1 MAVTTQDGWL
11 VGDAVPE
18 PADGLYWHPD
28 RGMRVLMP
36 ARGIVAAAFPSRP
49 GAPKRCRLCRAA
61 IASRARSLWGPAATG
76 TAWAPTSTSFNP
88 ARPAVEALLSH
99 AFWQRIEV
107 VGSLLHLAVL
117 RREAATT
124 VDLAVRF
131 EDGGLGVL
139 AIWSGPDDRIHPM
152 APWAELGAA
161 VAALADSGI
170 PLAKAVVV
178 WVGGDGAVKVEAK
191 PADTALGAWVDAVDL
206 ERALRG
212 YSEGVPNAN
221 P

>member
-28 RGMRVLMP
+28 RGMQVLMP
-36 ARGIVAAAFPSRP
+36 ARGIVAAAFPSQP
-49 GAPKRCRLCRAA
+49 GAPERCRLCRAA
-61 IASRARSLWGPAATG
+61 IASRARSLWGPAAAG

-88 ARPAVEALLSH
+88 ARPAVEALVSH

-107 VGSLLHLAVL
+107 VGSLLHVAVL
-117 RREAATT
+117 RQEAATT

-131 EDGGLGVL
+131 DDGGLGLL
-139 AIWSGPDDRIHPM
+139 AIWSGPDDRIHPL

-161 VAALADSGI
+161 VAAMADSGI

-178 WVGGDGAVKVEAK
+178 WAAADGAVKLEAK
-191 PADTALGAWVDAVDL
+191 PADEALGAWVDAVDIK
-206 ERALRG
+206 RTLRR
-212 YSEGVPNAN
+212 YSFQGGAA
-221 P
+221 